1 MKVMSG
7 DYTCDP
13 LGEGCELILASATLN
28 FVKDP
33 DSFLTK
39 IFDALY
45 RVQAGCVPGRLRCQW
60 AR

>member
-1 MKVMSG
+1 MEDRMKVMSG

-13 LGEGCELILASATLN
+13 FGEGYDLILASATLN

-39 IFDALY
+39 IFDALN
-45 RVQAGCVPGRLRCQW
+45 PGVSSSLSLTV
-60 AR
+60 

>member
-13 LGEGCELILASATLN
+13 FGEGYDLILASATLN

-39 IFDALY
+39 IFDALN
-45 RVQAGCVPGRLRCQW
+45 PGVSSSLSLTV
-60 AR
+60 